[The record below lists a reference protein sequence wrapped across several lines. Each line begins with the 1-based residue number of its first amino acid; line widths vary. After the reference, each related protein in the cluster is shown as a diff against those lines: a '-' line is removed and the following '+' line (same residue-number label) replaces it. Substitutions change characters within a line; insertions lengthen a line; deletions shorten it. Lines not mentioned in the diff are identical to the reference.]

1 VPIAPEPQLVRIV
14 PGLHAFE
21 ARLSEPGPFAGSV
34 EPTPAASL
42 RYAVRADDVAAIAF
56 LPPPDG
62 CDDESTASE
71 ARLRAGWAA
80 LRERSRGAPP
90 ASIDDHHALVA
101 WLSERHHLGALALIG
116 PTLYLDEDGVP
127 AALRFS
133 LLDQR
138 LGAGFLGGEHNV
150 GSPLDRTRHAIER
163 VEGNVRIVCWQRF
176 GLPSP
181 LDPRGRFHEGAP
193 RPLGWIRVSCDID
206 RDGKTS
212 AHLACSY
219 LPTVWFYR
227 EGTRVLRA
235 DARDRSRAEID
246 AVLRPS
252 IEIPSGTTHRR
263 LDGAS
268 YRQPLGG
275 AA

>member
-1 VPIAPEPQLVRIV
+1 MPTAPEPQRIRIV
-14 PGLHAFE
+14 PGLHAFD
-21 ARLSEPGPFAGSV
+21 ARLS
-34 EPTPAASL
+34 ASRDVAL
-42 RYAVRADDVAAIAF
+42 GYAIRADDVAAIAF
-56 LPPPDG
+56 LPPSAEDDG
-62 CDDESTASE
+62 
-71 ARLRAGWAA
+71 ARDRAAAGWAA
-80 LRERSRGAPP
+80 LRERSCGAPP
-90 ASIDDHHALVA
+90 ASFDDRDGLVA
-101 WLSERHHLGALALIG
+101 WLRERRHLGALALVG
-116 PTLYLDEDGVP
+116 PTLYLDEAGEPTAV
-127 AALRFS
+127 RFS
-133 LLDQR
+133 LLDGR

-150 GSPLDRTRHAIER
+150 ASPLDRTRHAIER
-163 VEGNVRIVCWQRF
+163 EGGTVRIVCWQRF
-176 GLPSP
+176 ALPSP
-181 LDPRGRFHEGAP
+181 LDLRGRYHPKAP
-193 RPLGWIRVSCDID
+193 RPLGWSRVSCDID

-235 DARDRSRAEID
+235 DARDRTRAEID

-252 IEIPSGTTHRR
+252 LEIPSGTTHRR